1 MLVIKLVLL
10 IEWQSLQPL
19 PRLDRHSELL
29 DVGRLEEGGVKR
41 GRRPISYVSYDC
53 DDRIVWEVQGRQDG
67 EFIDHF
73 IVVVLKNALKA

>member
-19 PRLDRHSELL
+19 PRLDRHGELL

-41 GRRPISYVSYDC
+41 EQTDELGSYDC
-53 DDRIVWEVQGRQDG
+53 DNMIVWEVQGRHILG
-67 EFIDHF
+67 WGIH
-73 IVVVLKNALKA
+73 